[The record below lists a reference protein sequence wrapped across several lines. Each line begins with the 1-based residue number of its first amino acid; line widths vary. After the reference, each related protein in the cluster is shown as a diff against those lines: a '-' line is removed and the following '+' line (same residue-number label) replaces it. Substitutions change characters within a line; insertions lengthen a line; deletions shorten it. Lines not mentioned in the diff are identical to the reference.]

1 MLKFVVTVIAAVLLS
16 LAESAIAQTKPVNY
30 GPVIKAYLTGLDEE
44 TTELEFQFRHQEIT
58 RAVYER
64 TKQRL
69 AVRRRYVERT
79 LAKTAVDRVPE
90 LQVLADDELGILKL
104 GFEPNL
110 DNVELGAELG
120 GRWRVVGIER
130 IGDRF
135 FVLEKLLPAEV
146 SRLVPER
153 KLGPDI
159 NINDVI
165 ETLIVREETND
176 PPPQTIPQTE
186 PTAATIEPATVASVE
201 PKPIVQSSLEKR
213 NPQLLHIYLPE
224 YTAKAREKKL
234 EGDLLVRVTLQRDG
248 KIKRVKVEKGLGQGL
263 DERAIEAVKRMAF
276 LPAELNG
283 QPVDASLQIVF
294 SFKLEKVTL
303 YIGEAELI
311 RGDK

>member
-1 MLKFVVTVIAAVLLS
+1 MLKFVVVIAVVMLS
-16 LAESAIAQTKPVNY
+16 LAEPAIAQTKLINY

-44 TTELEFQFRHQEIT
+44 VTELEFQFRHQEIT

-110 DNVELGAELG
+110 DNVELGAEFG
-120 GRWRVVGIER
+120 GRWRVVSIER
-130 IGDRF
+130 IRDRF

-153 KLGPDI
+153 KLGPNI

-176 PPPQTIPQTE
+176 SPAQPIPKTE
-186 PTAATIEPATVASVE
+186 PAAAATEPITAAVVE
-201 PKPIVQSSLEKR
+201 PQPTIKPTPGHR

-234 EGDLLVRVTLQRDG
+234 EGDLLLRVTLQRDG
-248 KIKRVKVEKGLGQGL
+248 KIKKVKVEKGLGQGL
-263 DERAIEAVKRMAF
+263 DERAVEAVKRMAF
-276 LPAELNG
+276 LPAELDG

-294 SFKLEKVTL
+294 NFKLGKVTL
-303 YIGEAELI
+303 YTGEAELM